1 MKQIALIL
9 EGKCA
14 QFFLDKLLLSFHSS
28 NFYTVITP
36 NPDLIP
42 PSYPDNFSFY
52 CFDPS
57 SKPKIQRTLAFDL
70 DLIFLV
76 FEDFQECQ
84 MTYSTIRDLFP
95 LAHIIFHSTQ
105 SLEIQDPL
113 LEEISSPLLASN
125 KLLTY
130 LPNIPT
136 PIQDL
141 GLGKGEVMEIPIPSG
156 SVYCY
161 RTIGSISQKEWKIA
175 GVYRG
180 EELLLGTYSLSLQP
194 NDRLLAIGNPSI
206 LQNVYRQIT
215 SSLGQF
221 PIPFGKDLFLYLDE
235 DLQNENEILQDIG
248 EALFLHKHL
257 NCNQLII
264 TLLNPKRFDLI
275 NHIKCIQD
283 EHINVYIDYS
293 TQKLTEILQNHHKKR
308 IGLAIMHY
316 KFFHSLEIKKTLFE
330 LSIPTFKT
338 SQVSIQDCHSSLS
351 FLEEDQNIASITL
364 DIASQLQLDFE
375 LYDFDVDGHFHTE
388 SFKTYKNLS
397 QIFNKPIHLIKSNT
411 KNPVI
416 YLLELEKPIL
426 QFLPLNLASISN
438 TISGALSTQLT
449 FHALKLNK
457 YPQILIPIS

>member
-14 QFFLDKLLLSFHSS
+14 QFFLEKLLLSFHSS

-42 PSYPDNFSFY
+42 SSHPDNFSFH

-57 SKPKIQRTLAFDL
+57 SKPKLQRTLTFDL

-84 MTYSTIRDLFP
+84 MSYSTIRDLFP

-105 SLEIQDPL
+105 SLEAQDSL

-130 LPNIPT
+130 LPNIPA

-141 GLGKGEVMEIPIPSG
+141 GLGKGEVMEIPVPSG

-161 RTIGSISQKEWKIA
+161 RTLGSISQKEWKIV

-235 DLQNENEILQDIG
+235 DLQNENEILQNIS
-248 EALFLHKHL
+248 EALFLHKQL

-275 NHIKCIQD
+275 NHIKSIQD
-283 EHINVYIDYS
+283 EQVNVYVDYS
-293 TQKLTEILQNHHKKR
+293 AQKLTEILQNHHKKR

-316 KFFHSLEIKKTLFE
+316 KFFQSLDIRKTLFE

-338 SQVSIQDCHSSLS
+338 SQISIQDCHSSLS
-351 FLEEDQNIASITL
+351 FLEKDQTIASIAL

-375 LYDFDVDGHFHTE
+375 IYDFDVDGHFHTE
-388 SFKTYKNLS
+388 SFETYKNLS

-411 KNPVI
+411 KNPII

-426 QFLPLNLASISN
+426 QFLPLDLASISK
-438 TISGALSTQLT
+438 TISGAVSTQLT

-457 YPQILIPIS
+457 YPQILIPIA